1 MKFQTLNNW
10 QQRMIIPK
18 KGETDEVYN
27 YRSYCLE
34 RVSRLQHGTQPHPSS
49 LSSRGDR
56 AGGKGGYSLEKRAQK
71 GNFKGLQGV
80 PP

>member
-18 KGETDEVYN
+18 KAETEK
-27 YRSYCLE
+27 STIIIAYCLE
-34 RVSRLQHGTQPHPSS
+34 RVSRLQLGTQPHPSS

-56 AGGKGGYSLEKRAQK
+56 AGGKGGYSSEKRAQK
-71 GNFKGLQGV
+71 GDRGLQSV

>member
-18 KGETDEVYN
+18 KAETEK
-27 YRSYCLE
+27 STIIIAYCLE

-49 LSSRGDR
+49 LSSRGDTIHLLMETWV
-56 AGGKGGYSLEKRAQK
+56 ASMSSSSL
-71 GNFKGLQGV
+71 F
-80 PP
+80 P